1 MTEPLVVYVDDTFT
15 RTAANGWGSAT
26 PTGGAY
32 TLSGTA
38 ANFAVN
44 GGVGSITMPTAGATR
59 GALLNTPSATDVD
72 VSFRV
77 RTDKLAVGG
86 AQFIYGVV
94 RRNGTNEYRVKLRLA
109 VNGNVY
115 VSASQVINNVESA
128 IGSEVQVAGMTHTA
142 NTFIRF
148 RAQVTGTNPTTL
160 RIRAWADAAVEPTTW
175 NYTQTNSNA
184 SLQGTGSLGLRTY
197 VASAITNAPV
207 VISFDDYRVTSLG
220 PPNQPPVFSTEFG
233 DRTDA
238 EGAVDQL
245 RCQRERSGRRHD
257 ARLQRHGPAQW
268 GHHQLEHRRR
278 ERHAQRNQLG
288 HLQHGHHRQ

>member
-1 MTEPLVVYVDDTFT
+1 MTEPNPLVVYVDDTFT

-184 SLQGTGSLGLRTY
+184 SLQGTGLARPAHLRRLGHHQCPGR
-197 VASAITNAPV
+197 
-207 VISFDDYRVTSLG
+207 
-220 PPNQPPVFSTEFG
+220 
-233 DRTDA
+233 
-238 EGAVDQL
+238 DQL
-245 RCQRERSGRRHD
+245 RRLPRHVARRAV
-257 ARLQRHGPAQW
+257 ARGLSLGNGSRFHRAAARHGVSA
-268 GHHQLEHRRR
+268 RSSS
-278 ERHAQRNQLG
+278 
-288 HLQHGHHRQ
+288 